1 MIIMAVSICVD
12 NFLFILISSRPNTH
26 IWYSA
31 YINAKLREAVAPVFR
46 FLYFKETDPAV
57 SAAAMDFYVCRV

>member
-1 MIIMAVSICVD
+1 MAVSICVD

-31 YINAKLREAVAPVFR
+31 YINAKLREVVAPVFE
-46 FLYFKETDPAV
+46 FLYIPETGPAV
-57 SAAAMDFYVCRV
+57 SAAAMDFCVFRV